1 MDKDNLENEIKIEL
15 ENIERLLNEA
25 KGLLDKNINKPIF
38 IETRA
43 AGSILHDFYCGI
55 EKIFERIAINVD
67 RNLPT
72 GENWHTDILLQM
84 ANSLKD
90 VRGEVITSELMRTL
104 KEYMRFRH
112 LFRHIYG
119 FELK

>member
-25 KGLLDKNINKPIF
+25 KGLLEKANNEPGF

-55 EKIFERIAINVD
+55 EKIFEETPTWQWLLENCSNNAISW
-67 RNLPT
+67 RL
-72 GENWHTDILLQM
+72 
-84 ANSLKD
+84 
-90 VRGEVITSELMRTL
+90 
-104 KEYMRFRH
+104 
-112 LFRHIYG
+112 
-119 FELK
+119 